1 MQNKEFASDQYDQ
14 IYAAGGVEDIY
25 EMPYRH
31 SGYYPLFKKV
41 YRILKSRGVRSIL
54 EVGCGTGGLAHLL
67 RDREPGRAL
76 RCSMILVLLR
86 ERTTGVLIVGN
97 DACSSQFGPPRQ
109 IKSIRRS
116 EIPR

>member
-14 IYAAGGVEDIY
+14 IYAAGGVEGIY

-31 SGYYPLFKKV
+31 SGYYPLFKKM

-86 ERTTGVLIVGN
+86 ADNWRPN
-97 DACSSQFGPPRQ
+97 RWQ
-109 IKSIRRS
+109 
-116 EIPR
+116 